1 MPRIL
6 LALLLLLGSA
16 ISLSGLPATATAAVA
31 DMSAQG
37 LLIYARRME
46 YYYQKPQAALL
57 PDVLRKLDA
66 VGMLADG
73 EKRLTV
79 AAFLAECLRR
89 DPAARG
95 ALASYIAPADETA
108 QPPTIRRTL
117 AWAVHLADLPD
128 GAEQVGHLLPRRAD
142 LTLRDQILASPS
154 PLLRWAVTS
163 EVSVLQMYWAA
174 FMAGGDTAYVDAVI
188 AATCRYARLKAAGR
202 QFEEDFDR
210 CRQAAA
216 SLYEF
221 TPRHPLVRR
230 QVEKAIAA
238 SNNPA
243 EVQTLRLM
251 LH

>member
-6 LALLLLLGSA
+6 LCFLLLLCPMLCALPPLPQAAPAGA
-16 ISLSGLPATATAAVA
+16 TLSRGFLLY
-31 DMSAQG
+31 AQ
-37 LLIYARRME
+37 RME
-46 YYYQKPQAALL
+46 FYYQRPQAALL
-57 PDVLRKLDA
+57 PDVLLRLDA
-66 VGMLADG
+66 AGMLADG
-73 EKRLTV
+73 EKRLVV

-89 DPAARG
+89 DAAARQ
-95 ALASYIAPADETA
+95 ALAPLISPPDGRA
-108 QPPTIRRTL
+108 QSLDVRRTL
-117 AWAVHLADLPD
+117 AWAVHLAGLDKA
-128 GAEQVGHLLPRRAD
+128 AEQVGHLLPRRAD
-142 LTLRDQILASPS
+142 LTLHDQILASPS

-163 EVSVLQMYWAA
+163 ESSVLHMYWGA

-202 QFEEDFDR
+202 QYEEDFDL

-230 QVEKAIAA
+230 QVERAIAA
-238 SNNPA
+238 GQNPA
-243 EVQTLRLM
+243 EQETLRLM

>member
-1 MPRIL
+1 MPRVL
-6 LALLLLLGSA
+6 PVLLLLLGSA
-16 ISLSGLPATATAAVA
+16 IGLSILPASAGAAA
-31 DMSAQG
+31 DMPAQG

-57 PDVLRKLDA
+57 PDVLQKLDA

-95 ALASYIAPADETA
+95 ALASYIAPVDETA

-117 AWAVHLADLPD
+117 AWAVHLADLPN
-128 GAEQVGHLLPRRAD
+128 GAEQVRHLLPRRAD
-142 LTLRDQILASPS
+142 LTLREQILASPS

-188 AATCRYARLKAAGR
+188 AAACRYARLKAAGR

-238 SNNPA
+238 SDNPA

>member
-1 MPRIL
+1 MPRFL
-6 LALLLLLGSA
+6 LVLLLLFGPVMGIPA
-16 ISLSGLPATATAAVA
+16 LSVTAEAAVA
-31 DMSAQG
+31 DMPGRG
-37 LLIYARRME
+37 LLLYAQRME

-57 PDVLRKLDA
+57 PDVLQKLDA
-66 VGMLADG
+66 AGMLADG
-73 EKRLTV
+73 EKRLIV

-89 DPAARG
+89 DAAARK
-95 ALASYIAPADETA
+95 ALAPFISPADETA
-108 QPPTIRRTL
+108 QPPAIRRTL
-117 AWAVHLADLPD
+117 AWAVHLAGLPN
-128 GAEQVGHLLPRRAD
+128 GTALVGRLLPRRAD

-154 PLLRWAVTS
+154 PLLRWTVSS
-163 EVSVLQMYWAA
+163 EVSVLHMYWGA

-188 AATCRYARLKAAGR
+188 AAVCRYARLKAAGR
-202 QFEEDFDR
+202 QYEEDFDR

-221 TPRHPLVRR
+221 TPRHSLVRR